1 MIRIL
6 RHFCVS
12 LWTSCMVSIPLSLY
26 AFVRLNTI
34 FSGVG
39 PGWVGCILIPVCF
52 IFTALCFDLTGRAMI
67 KSLLREADV
76 WEQSGVSKRAEN
88 RYLKALRVYDSFLL
102 FPLTA
107 GRIGTLIVHGLARHT
122 PEPELGNQAMINE
135 VLFWYLCRHP
145 KDELVAEVWLS
156 RLRNYPKKI
165 QGRKVSGL
173 LTDLAELYHS
183 HKTIRPLLAGAFL
196 VSGRTDYPARK
207 VLANILKDPNL
218 KSEYREKI
226 ERLTGTGKTD
236 PDGLKTSDP
245 AGAMTLG
252 EYAGLSSEFED
263 GPGPIRPSDH
273 SQRTGLFTGLAA
285 VAAGGAALVLTL
297 LRIVFVFILWGSIAW
312 MGKTLARLYSVA
324 ADLIRGSE
332 NLGRI
337 LRISIVS
344 LVLIAL
350 SAFIVNTV
358 SHVQTPSVPPQEL
371 KPVEVE
377 IPKPF
382 TIQVAAYLKQA
393 HADRFVATLKK
404 EDIPAQVKLIPGG
417 GKTWYVVRVSAFPD
431 KASAEAFGK
440 QLKDRKMIEEFF
452 VCNR

>member
-1 MIRIL
+1 MIRII

-34 FSGVG
+34 FPGMG
-39 PGWVGCILIPVCF
+39 PGWVGAIVIPVCF
-52 IFTALCFDLTGRAMI
+52 AFTALCFDLSARAMI
-67 KSLLREADV
+67 RSLLKEADV
-76 WEQSGVSKRAEN
+76 WEQSGFSKRSEN
-88 RYLKALRVYDSFLL
+88 RYLKALRVYDSFLI

-107 GRIGTLIVHGLARHT
+107 RGIGTLIVHGLARHT
-122 PEPELGNQAMINE
+122 PEPELGNQAMIRE
-135 VLFWYLCRHP
+135 VLFWYLRQHP
-145 KDELVAEVWLS
+145 EDELVAEVWLT
-156 RLRNYPKKI
+156 RLRNHPKKF
-165 QGRKVSGL
+165 QSRNVSGL
-173 LTDLAELYHS
+173 LTDLTERYHS
-183 HKTIRPLLAGAFL
+183 HKTISPLLAGAFL

-207 VLANILKDPNL
+207 VFANILKAPNL
-218 KSEYREKI
+218 KAEYREQI

-236 PDGLKTSDP
+236 TDGLKTTDP
-245 AGAMTLG
+245 AGFMTLG
-252 EYAGLSSEFED
+252 EYAGLSSEPED
-263 GPGPIRPSDH
+263 GPGPIHPSAY
-273 SQRTGLFTGLAA
+273 SRKTFLFKGLAA

-297 LRIVFVFILWGSIAW
+297 LRMVVVTILWGGISWA
-312 MGKTLARLYSVA
+312 GTTLARLYAVA
-324 ADLIRGSE
+324 ADLIRSSE
-332 NLGRI
+332 NLGRT
-337 LRISIVS
+337 LRISVVS

-358 SHVQTPSVPPQEL
+358 SHVQTPSAPPREI

-382 TIQVAAYLKQA
+382 TIQVAAYLKPA

-404 EDIPAQVKLIPGG
+404 EDIPAQVKQIPGG